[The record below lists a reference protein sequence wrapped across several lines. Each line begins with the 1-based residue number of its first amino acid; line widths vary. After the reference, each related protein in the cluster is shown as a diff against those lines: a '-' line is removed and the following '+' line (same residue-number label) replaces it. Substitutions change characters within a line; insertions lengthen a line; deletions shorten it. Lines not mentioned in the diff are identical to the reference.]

1 MNFKTSVSYFI
12 RNLREKHRLSIR
24 NQHNDSEVWYMY
36 ISPLNLLAGFLALV
50 LILFIVITIT
60 VAYTPVLDLIPGYPG
75 NKSRTMLIENII
87 RLDSLEQEVR
97 NMQIYSDNIALIMA
111 GKNPVTRNNVQNSD
125 SLSKKNAAAAA
136 TIVEDSLLRRQME
149 TPGGIYSLNDPDAA
163 RKTLR
168 SAMELYTPVKGVV
181 TEKFSP
187 IDNRYGTT
195 LATAGNQQVMAVM
208 DGTVV
213 SSSWTPEDGFVLFI
227 QHGGN
232 MLSVYRHNTS
242 VLKKAGERVS
252 SGEIVG
258 YTGGEKSAGG
268 GQNLFEFELWHNGTP
283 IDPEGYIVF

>member
-1 MNFKTSVSYFI
+1 
-12 RNLREKHRLSIR
+12 
-24 NQHNDSEVWYMY
+24 
-36 ISPLNLLAGFLALV
+36 
-50 LILFIVITIT
+50 
-60 VAYTPVLDLIPGYPG
+60 
-75 NKSRTMLIENII
+75 
-87 RLDSLEQEVR
+87 
-97 NMQIYSDNIALIMA
+97 
-111 GKNPVTRNNVQNSD
+111 
-125 SLSKKNAAAAA
+125 
-136 TIVEDSLLRRQME
+136 ME

-163 RKTLR
+163 RKNLR

-242 VLKKAGERVS
+242 VLKRRGNAYRAARSSVTPAAKNPQAADRTCSSSNCGITERRS
-252 SGEIVG
+252 IRKDTSFF
-258 YTGGEKSAGG
+258 K
-268 GQNLFEFELWHNGTP
+268 LF
-283 IDPEGYIVF
+283 

>member
-111 GKNPVTRNNVQNSD
+111 GKNPVTRNNVQSSD
-125 SLSKKNAAAAA
+125 SLSKKNADAAA

-163 RKTLR
+163 RKNLR

-181 TEKFSP
+181 
-187 IDNRYGTT
+187 
-195 LATAGNQQVMAVM
+195 TAGNQQVMAVM

>member
-1 MNFKTSVSYFI
+1 
-12 RNLREKHRLSIR
+12 
-24 NQHNDSEVWYMY
+24 
-36 ISPLNLLAGFLALV
+36 
-50 LILFIVITIT
+50 
-60 VAYTPVLDLIPGYPG
+60 
-75 NKSRTMLIENII
+75 
-87 RLDSLEQEVR
+87 
-97 NMQIYSDNIALIMA
+97 MA
-111 GKNPVTRNNVQNSD
+111 GKNPVTRNNVQSSD
-125 SLSKKNAAAAA
+125 SLSKKNADAAA

-163 RKTLR
+163 RKNLR

>member
-1 MNFKTSVSYFI
+1 MHKSSMNFKTSVSYFI

-111 GKNPVTRNNVQNSD
+111 GKNPVTRNNVQSSD
-125 SLSKKNAAAAA
+125 SLSKKNADAAA

-163 RKTLR
+163 RKNLR
-168 SAMELYTPVKGVV
+168 SAMELYTGQRRRHRKIQPDRQPVRNDARHRRQPAGDGGDGRNGRLVV
-181 TEKFSP
+181 V
-187 IDNRYGTT
+187 DARRR
-195 LATAGNQQVMAVM
+195 LRAVHPARRQYAI
-208 DGTVV
+208 GL
-213 SSSWTPEDGFVLFI
+213 P
-227 QHGGN
+227 
-232 MLSVYRHNTS
+232 
-242 VLKKAGERVS
+242 A
-252 SGEIVG
+252 
-258 YTGGEKSAGG
+258 
-268 GQNLFEFELWHNGTP
+268 
-283 IDPEGYIVF
+283 

>member
-111 GKNPVTRNNVQNSD
+111 GKNPVTRNNVQSSD
-125 SLSKKNAAAAA
+125 SLSKKNA
-136 TIVEDSLLRRQME
+136 
-149 TPGGIYSLNDPDAA
+149 DAA
-163 RKTLR
+163 RKNLR

>member
-149 TPGGIYSLNDPDAA
+149 TPGGIYSLNDRTRRARTCVARWSSIRRSKESSPKNSSDRQPVRNDA
-163 RKTLR
+163 RHR
-168 SAMELYTPVKGVV
+168 RQP
-181 TEKFSP
+181 
-187 IDNRYGTT
+187 
-195 LATAGNQQVMAVM
+195 AGDGGDGRNGRLVVM
-208 DGTVV
+208 DARRRLRAVHPARRQYAIGL
-213 SSSWTPEDGFVLFI
+213 P
-227 QHGGN
+227 
-232 MLSVYRHNTS
+232 
-242 VLKKAGERVS
+242 A
-252 SGEIVG
+252 
-258 YTGGEKSAGG
+258 
-268 GQNLFEFELWHNGTP
+268 
-283 IDPEGYIVF
+283 

>member
-24 NQHNDSEVWYMY
+24 NQHTDSEVWYMY

-50 LILFIVITIT
+50 LMLFIVITIT

-75 NKSRTMLIENII
+75 NKSRTLLIENII

-149 TPGGIYSLNDPDAA
+149 TPGGIYSLNDPDVT
-163 RKTLR
+163 RKNLR

-232 MLSVYRHNTS
+232 MISVYRHNTS

-258 YTGGEKSAGG
+258 YTGGEKSADG

>member
-1 MNFKTSVSYFI
+1 
-12 RNLREKHRLSIR
+12 
-24 NQHNDSEVWYMY
+24 MY

-125 SLSKKNAAAAA
+125 SLSKKNAATAA

-149 TPGGIYSLNDPDAA
+149 TPGGIYSLNDPDVT
-163 RKTLR
+163 RKNLR

>member
-97 NMQIYSDNIALIMA
+97 NMQIYSDNI
-111 GKNPVTRNNVQNSD
+111 
-125 SLSKKNAAAAA
+125 
-136 TIVEDSLLRRQME
+136 
-149 TPGGIYSLNDPDAA
+149 YSLNDPDAA
-163 RKTLR
+163 RKNLR